1 MSNGYNSQ
9 RPYRCVQGSVRQM
22 AGDHQRQLWG
32 SHLRLDRMA
41 DGGAWL
47 RYAQSLVPH
56 TFKDVWSSVVGLIM
70 LCFVWSFIETLAQ
83 VQWRTS
89 LQQQQQQQKRA
100 KAL

>member
-1 MSNGYNSQ
+1 MRRTTGAQ
-9 RPYRCVQGSVRQM
+9 H
-22 AGDHQRQLWG
+22 GDLWG
-32 SHLRLDRMA
+32 GHLRLHGMA

>member
-47 RYAQSLVPH
+47 RYAQSLAPRSF
-56 TFKDVWSSVVGLIM
+56 TDVWGSVVGLIM
-70 LCFVWSFIETLAQ
+70 LFFVWSFVETLAQ
-83 VQWRTS
+83 VQWRTTQAHTRQEK
-89 LQQQQQQQKRA
+89 LA
-100 KAL
+100 KTL